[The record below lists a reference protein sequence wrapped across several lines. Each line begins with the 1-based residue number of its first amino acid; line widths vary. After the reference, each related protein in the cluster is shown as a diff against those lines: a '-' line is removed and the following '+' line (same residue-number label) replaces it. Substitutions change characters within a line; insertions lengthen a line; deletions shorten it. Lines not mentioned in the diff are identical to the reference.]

1 MVSLGKGDVKLV
13 IIGKEIIFPEIS
25 HETSLGKG
33 AGKEPWEGLDQA
45 EQWKSE

>member
-1 MVSLGKGDVKLV
+1 MSLGKGNVKLV
-13 IIGKEIIFPEIS
+13 IICKEIIIFPEIS